1 MMNRK
6 KIIRPLIIV
15 LAAAIAGGIW
25 WYFGSRGAQE
35 SNQLLLY
42 GNIDIREAD
51 LAFNNSEHI
60 DKLLHEVVDS
70 HRHLL
75 ESNNVAVEITI
86 RSAPVLPVECAL
98 LRIVVGNLIR
108 NAFSYTTEGCVRITL
123 DSYSISV
130 ADTGVG
136 IPAQQLEE
144 VFKPFYS
151 AQGGEGIGLSLV
163 RRICQHYGWQIKV
176 SSRVGKGT
184 RFRLDFSDSG
194 DTHQRA

>member
-1 MMNRK
+1 
-6 KIIRPLIIV
+6 
-15 LAAAIAGGIW
+15 
-25 WYFGSRGAQE
+25 
-35 SNQLLLY
+35 LLLY

-60 DKLLHEVVDS
+60 DKLLVQEGDRVHQGQDKLTASCEVDKLLHEVVDS